1 MKKFKEAL
9 KNPAVWIAFGIG
21 AAIGVAYLVKSKLA
35 RKAVSKL
42 PASATAGE
50 TA

>member
-1 MKKFKEAL
+1 MDKLKKAL
-9 KNPAVWIAFGIG
+9 KNPAVWIAFGAG
-21 AAIGVAYLVKSKLA
+21 ALIGVAYLVKSKLA

-50 TA
+50 A